1 MNYLGK
7 VNVLLKE
14 GMNDPQGISI
24 LSAAHSLGFEEVTEV
39 RAGKYLEVT
48 IYEGSQDLAEQ
59 QLHALCTSI
68 LTNPLIESYSL
79 EVVEIK

>member
-14 GMNDPQGISI
+14 GINDPQGISI
-24 LSAAHSLGFEEVTEV
+24 LSAAHTLGFEDLTGV
-39 RAGKYLEVT
+39 RAGKYLELT
-48 IYEGSQDLAEQ
+48 LFDQSKSLAEQ
-59 QLHALCTSI
+59 QLHKLCSSM

-79 EVVEIK
+79 EVIEL